1 MDNGFEALYNERRN
15 AISSW
20 QGYHYQG
27 MVALLRFLEELVKK
41 FQYAGHSVEADTLKM
56 KIEWIEDFILFENN
70 EIKEIYQVKKTL
82 TDENR
87 KEVLNNFIIQFK
99 IFDKEAKWVLA
110 YDETK
115 LGDLSLTR
123 DDFDQCYKVHIK
135 EKWLKQIALLE
146 SHYRE
151 EDYWKKNLNLNN
163 KYSSCKEVRAYLRKR
178 LEKDDQKYT
187 TKVERE
193 SICKNY
199 LQPLKDKL
207 TYKDTDFE
215 KFKNCFE
222 FQNITNQGLDD
233 RCKIEINSLFSYVTE
248 RNTLLTEQDILNNL
262 YADIYQKM
270 MSLESKKKQE
280 NFEYKFADISKVFL
294 DEENAIS
301 FWMATLYRE
310 REKLL
315 EDIDDTI
322 CSKCNDKGKKCSY
335 CILATIKKWDMRKII
350 DNINLEYA
358 LFSPGKADESLKN
371 KISDIKHDLI
381 IDIMEYFKHQINLE
395 SNDILALSHQYAL
408 SALTGGTNRRDENNL
423 KGILNNYWEHSK
435 IYRDYKGILTQK
447 YNYCLSEKDLS
458 ILKVGIDEEE
468 KRLPTF
474 NEIRKTVFIDYE
486 EVEI

>member
-41 FQYAGHSVEADTLKM
+41 FQYVGNSVEANTLKM

-115 LGDLSLTR
+115 LGDLSLTK

-135 EKWLKQIALLE
+135 EKWLQQIALLE

-151 EDYWKKNLNLNN
+151 DNYWKNNLNLNN
-163 KYSSCKEVRAYLRKR
+163 KDSSCKEIRAYLRKW
-178 LEKDDQKYT
+178 LKKNNKKYKT
-187 TKVERE
+187 EIQRE

-207 TYKDTDFE
+207 AYRDEDFK
-215 KFKNCFE
+215 KFKSCFE
-222 FQNITNQGLDD
+222 FQKITNQTLDN
-233 RCKIEINSLFSYVTE
+233 RCKAEIKLLFPYVTE

-262 YADIYQKM
+262 YADTYQKM
-270 MSLESKKKQE
+270 MSLENKKEQE
-280 NFEYKFADISKVFL
+280 NFEYEFTDIRKVFL
-294 DEENAIS
+294 DEENSIS
-301 FWMATLYRE
+301 CWTATLYRE

-315 EDIDDTI
+315 EDIESTI
-322 CSKCNDKGKKCSY
+322 CSNCDDKGGRCSH
-335 CILATIKKWDMRKII
+335 CILATIKMWDMRKVIE
-350 DNINLEYA
+350 NINLEYA
-358 LFSPGKADESLKN
+358 LFSPEKAEESLTN
-371 KISDIKHDLI
+371 KLSDIKHNLI
-381 IDIMEYFKHQINLE
+381 IDMMEHFKSQIKLE
-395 SNDILALSHQYAL
+395 SNDILALGQQYAL
-408 SALTGGTNRRDENNL
+408 SALIGVSKRHNESIL
-423 KGILNNYWEHSK
+423 MGILNNYWEHSM
-435 IYRDYKGILTQK
+435 IYRDYKGVLTHR

-458 ILKVGIDEEE
+458 ILKVNLDEEE
-468 KRLPTF
+468 VRPTF
-474 NEIRKTVFIDYE
+474 NEIRKTEFIDYE
-486 EVEI
+486 EIEI

>member
-41 FQYAGHSVEADTLKM
+41 FQYAGNSVEANTLKM

-151 EDYWKKNLNLNN
+151 DDYWKNNLKLKN
-163 KYSSCKEVRAYLRKR
+163 KYSSCKEIRAYLRKW
-178 LEKDDQKYT
+178 LEKNNQTYET
-187 TKVERE
+187 EIERE

-207 TYKDTDFE
+207 AYKDEDFE
-215 KFKNCFE
+215 KFKSCFD
-222 FQNITNQGLDD
+222 FQKITNQTLDN
-233 RCKIEINSLFSYVTE
+233 RCKAEIKLLFPYVTE

-270 MSLESKKKQE
+270 MSLENKKEQE
-280 NFEYKFADISKVFL
+280 NFEYEFTDIRKVFL
-294 DEENAIS
+294 DEENSIAC
-301 FWMATLYRE
+301 WTATLYRE

-315 EDIDDTI
+315 EDIESTI
-322 CSKCNDKGKKCSY
+322 CSKCDDKGRRCSH
-335 CILATIKKWDMRKII
+335 CILATIKKWDMRKVI

-358 LFSPGKADESLKN
+358 LYSPEKAEESLTN
-371 KISDIKHDLI
+371 KLSDIKHNLI
-381 IDIMEYFKHQINLE
+381 IDMMEHFKSQIKLE
-395 SNDILALSHQYAL
+395 SNDILALGQQYAL
-408 SALTGGTNRRDENNL
+408 SALIGISKRHNEKIL
-423 KGILNNYWEHSK
+423 MGILNNYWEHSK
-435 IYRDYKGILTQK
+435 IYRDYKGVLTQN

-458 ILKVGIDEEE
+458 ILKVNLDEEE
-468 KRLPTF
+468 MRPTF
-474 NEIRKTVFIDYE
+474 NEIRKTEFIDYE
-486 EVEI
+486 EIEI